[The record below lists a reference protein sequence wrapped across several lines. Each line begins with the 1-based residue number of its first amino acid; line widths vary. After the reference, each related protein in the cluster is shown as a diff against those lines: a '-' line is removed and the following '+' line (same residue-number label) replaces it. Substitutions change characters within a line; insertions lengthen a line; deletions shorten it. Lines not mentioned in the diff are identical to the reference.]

1 MGYKEG
7 MKKNWTHEGPSEKK
21 RKKIGHMKVKVS
33 PRIICMQ
40 VPYHIEAESALV
52 LAFTRG

>member
-7 MKKNWTHEGPSEKK
+7 VKKNWTHEGPSEKK
-21 RKKIGHMKVKVS
+21 REKNWTHEGKGK
-33 PRIICMQ
+33 PYIICMQ